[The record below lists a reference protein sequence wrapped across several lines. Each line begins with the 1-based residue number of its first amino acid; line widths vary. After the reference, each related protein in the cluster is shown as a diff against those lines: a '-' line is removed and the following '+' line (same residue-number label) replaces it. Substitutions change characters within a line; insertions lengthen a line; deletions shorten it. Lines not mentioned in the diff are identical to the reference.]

1 MNPVLSN
8 TELRR
13 RLDEGAVV
21 IDVMTPEDYAACHVA
36 GAINACIYEMIF
48 LDRVAESVPD
58 RNVELIVYDATGI
71 TRTAELARAR
81 LLQAG
86 YARVSILAG
95 GLASWRDAGMPI
107 EKSGD
112 DDLPEANLKD
122 GSYPF
127 DIEHSR
133 VEWIGRNL
141 NNRHLGRIDIL
152 NGELVIA
159 AGRPVAGRVVLDMHS
174 ISNFDLQ
181 DLGYRNM
188 LLSHLKSDDFF
199 AVERFPTASFILTGW
214 EAGPS
219 PGASPE
225 AVSGI
230 ATGDLTIRD
239 VTRPVCFPAVVA
251 PQQDGGIK
259 AHAAFDIDRTLWNV
273 CYGSAKLFERLGMHL
288 VHDLISLEL
297 FVRADRA

>member
-199 AVERFPTASFILTGW
+199 AVDRFPTASLTLNGW
-214 EAGPS
+214 EAH
-219 PGASPE
+219 ADVFPE
-225 AVSGI
+225 APSGI
-230 ATGDLTIRD
+230 ATGELIIKGISRL
-239 VTRPVCFPAVVA
+239 VRFQAIVA
-251 PQQDGGIK
+251 PQPDGSIK
-259 AHAAFDIDRTLWNV
+259 IHAAFDIDRTLWGV
-273 CYGSAKLFERLGMHL
+273 LYGSCKYFERLGMHL
-288 VHDLISLEL
+288 VHDIISVEL
-297 FVRADRA
+297 FAVARKG